1 MRREM
6 RSKLAL
12 SVILSLASVAFA
24 KDPKPLQRGTLV
36 QMEAVPCSGKSAQN
50 LTGEMAST
58 EAPNQPQEPLCQ
70 EYLLQS
76 ERVNYRIRPRDS
88 KHAALLPVGEAAQF
102 RLEKE
107 QMLLRVTDLDSV
119 EIGGNESAFIVV
131 SMTPRSDSTAA
142 DATPTRLN
150 HLQ

>member
-6 RSKLAL
+6 RSKLVL
-12 SVILSLASVAFA
+12 SVVLSLASLALA

-36 QMEAVPCSGKSAQN
+36 QMEAVPCSEKAAQN
-50 LTGEMAST
+50 LAGEVVST
-58 EAPNQPQEPLCQ
+58 AEANKPQEPLCQ

-102 RLEKE
+102 RLEND
-107 QMLLRVTDLDSV
+107 QMLLRVSDLDGV
-119 EIGGNESAFIVV
+119 EIGGNERAFRVV

-142 DATPTRLN
+142 DGTPIRLN